1 MAESV
6 IFRNSTPLIEP
17 EHAVALPFGI
27 IIYLLRV
34 FDNDDKH
41 VIKEILGK
49 SDYHEGNSACRR
61 LWNPHYPITKVVSKQ
76 PLPLRQA
83 NDLLSDFS
91 F

>member
-6 IFRNSTPLIEP
+6 IFRSSTLLIEP
-17 EHAVALPFGI
+17 EHAVALPVGI

-49 SDYHEGNSACRR
+49 N
-61 LWNPHYPITKVVSKQ
+61 
-76 PLPLRQA
+76 
-83 NDLLSDFS
+83 
-91 F
+91 